1 MQIVRL
7 RKPPSVEVFY
17 DMALC
22 FIKSE
27 GENYTY
33 NDKRVK
39 FPALPRFVRSVIWLF
54 SSALEFKAIMIIIII
69 ISKNDNYNNN

>member
-7 RKPPSVEVFY
+7 RKLPSVEVFY

-27 GENYTY
+27 RENYTY
-33 NDKRVK
+33 NDQKVK

-54 SSALEFKAIMIIIII
+54 SSSLEFKTIMIITI
-69 ISKNDNYNNN
+69 ISRNDNYNNN